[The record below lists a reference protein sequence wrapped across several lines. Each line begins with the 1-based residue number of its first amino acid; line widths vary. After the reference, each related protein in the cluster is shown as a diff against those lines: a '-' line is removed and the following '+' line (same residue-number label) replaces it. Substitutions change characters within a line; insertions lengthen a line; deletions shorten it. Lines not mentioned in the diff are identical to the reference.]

1 MRLRPHH
8 LLCTQGYSGKG
19 YSEGFVAHMDQVV
32 EKLRGNE
39 PVEIELVFDTDVLC
53 TACPHKLGE
62 NLCDT
67 NEKVKGFD
75 HKLVSYFNL
84 KEGKYIY
91 QDLIKKID
99 AEMTEEMMSDIC
111 QGCEWYPISSCRKN
125 IIKK

>member
-19 YSEGFVAHMDQVV
+19 YSEGFVAHMDQGV
-32 EKLRGNE
+32 EKLRGNK

-91 QDLIKKID
+91 QDLIKRL
-99 AEMTEEMMSDIC
+99 C
-111 QGCEWYPISSCRKN
+111 
-125 IIKK
+125 

>member
-19 YSEGFVAHMDQVV
+19 YSEGFVTHMDQVV
-32 EKLRGNE
+32 EKLRGSE

-62 NLCDT
+62 DLCDT

-75 HKLVSYFNL
+75 HKLVNYFNL

-91 QDLIKKID
+91 QELIKTID
-99 AEMTEEMMSDIC
+99 AGMTEEMMADIC
-111 QGCEWYPISSCRKN
+111 KGCEWYPVSSCRKN
-125 IIKK
+125 VLKK

>member
-19 YSEGFVAHMDQVV
+19 YSEDFVTHMDQVV

-62 NLCDT
+62 DLCDT
-67 NEKVKGFD
+67 NEKVKAFD
-75 HKLVSYFNL
+75 QKLVSYFNL

-91 QDLIKKID
+91 QELIQKID
-99 AEMTEEMMSDIC
+99 AGMTEEMMADIC
-111 QGCEWYPISSCRKN
+111 EGCEWYPISSCRKN
-125 IIKK
+125 VLKK